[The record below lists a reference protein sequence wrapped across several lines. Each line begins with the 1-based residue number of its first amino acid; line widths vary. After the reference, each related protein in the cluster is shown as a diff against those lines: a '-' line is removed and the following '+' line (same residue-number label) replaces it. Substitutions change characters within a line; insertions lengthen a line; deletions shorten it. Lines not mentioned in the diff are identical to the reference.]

1 MRAEGKLDWNSLPFY
16 EKMINITFLQ
26 KRREFVQQSFV
37 RKEIRNGLNGL
48 KSKRLWLALA
58 VAVAA
63 VGGGAAY
70 RAGMRGLDVAP
81 STVNAELTGMIAAQS
96 DEQGRAIPV
105 QVADKPLE
113 PMDLNKATLEQLD
126 ALPGI
131 GPAKAQAI
139 LETRRARRG
148 FKRIDE
154 LLDVPG
160 IGVKTL
166 DKLKPYLIIEPAG

>member
-1 MRAEGKLDWNSLPFY
+1 LP
-16 EKMINITFLQ
+16 
-26 KRREFVQQSFV
+26 V
-37 RKEIRNGLNGL
+37 
-48 KSKRLWLALA
+48 LAAAA
-58 VAVAA
+58 V

-70 RAGMRGLDVAP
+70 QAGMQGADSASP
-81 STVNAELTGMIAAQS
+81 TVNAELAAMIAAQT

-105 QVADKPLE
+105 QTVEQPQAPI
-113 PMDLNKATLEQLD
+113 DLNKATLEQLD

-139 LETRRARRG
+139 LETRLSHGG

-160 IGVKTL
+160 IGAKTL
-166 DKLKPYLIIEPAG
+166 DKLKPHLILEPAG